1 MNNIASIERFI
12 NEARTIKK
20 EVIVEKYTCVL
31 YGRERELCKCSLP
44 KSFMSKYTDWKKAIQ
59 RFVYKLGDLMIL
71 QSIRI
76 SLNEIDYLLDK
87 DVDHPPRWEADPHDK
102 YFDRIISDLNNLKIL
117 CEVALTNKVF
127 VVHGHSELLIAQT
140 ESFLQRLGFEPI
152 ILRNQANQGQTII
165 EKLESN
171 TDVPFAIVLYT
182 ACDHGSL
189 NDANAPL
196 RPRARQN
203 VVFEHGYLNAKLGR
217 NRVCALVEDG
227 VEYPG
232 DLSGVVYIPIDPNG
246 AWKIKVANEMK
257 AAGLEVD
264 LNKL

>member
-1 MNNIASIERFI
+1 MNKIEALDKLIKECQTIQESVIIDKITSSDGSWHHYKFRFPESTDSLFYEWANSIERFVFKNGDGEILHKIRHII
-12 NEARTIKK
+12 NGIKDD
-20 EVIVEKYTCVL
+20 L
-31 YGRERELCKCSLP
+31 SDGNDLSASL
-44 KSFMSKYTDWKKAIQ
+44 SLRFNAI
-59 RFVYKLGDLMIL
+59 
-71 QSIRI
+71 
-76 SLNEIDYLLDK
+76 IDQLR
-87 DVDHPPRWEADPHDK
+87 H
-102 YFDRIISDLNNLKIL
+102 LKIL
-117 CEVALTNKVF
+117 YEENLSNRVF

-140 ESFLQRLGFEPI
+140 ESFLHRLGFEPI
-152 ILRNQANQGQTII
+152 ILRNLANQGQTII

-196 RPRARQN
+196 KPRARQN

-257 AAGLEVD
+257 AAGLDVD

>member
-1 MNNIASIERFI
+1 MNKIDKLEHLIKECESIRDGVS
-12 NEARTIKK
+12 A
-20 EVIVEKYTCVL
+20 EKTLVNKHGIPLFFVRLDDNSKFYT
-31 YGRERELCKCSLP
+31 
-44 KSFMSKYTDWKKAIQ
+44 W
-59 RFVYKLGDLMIL
+59 
-71 QSIRI
+71 RI
-76 SLNEIDYLLDK
+76 SLARFITELGDFTTLNHLMRVIDNIETVLADQFVTEDPNLQSWFNYIILELD
-87 DVDHPPRWEADPHDK
+87 A
-102 YFDRIISDLNNLKIL
+102 LKKICL
-117 CEVALTNKVF
+117 DEYSNKVF

-171 TDVPFAIVLYT
+171 TNVPFAIVLYT
-182 ACDHGSL
+182 SCDQGRL
-189 NDANAPL
+189 NDNSEPL
-196 RPRARQN
+196 KPRARQN

-257 AAGLEVD
+257 AAGLNVD
-264 LNKL
+264 KNKL

>member
-20 EVIVEKYTCVL
+20 EVIVEKYTGER
-31 YGRERELCKCSLP
+31 YGHKEELCKCSLP
-44 KSFMSKYTDWKKAIQ
+44 EPFMSKYNDWKKAIQ

-71 QSIRI
+71 QSIRH
-76 SLNEIDYLLDK
+76 SLGEIDYILDK
-87 DVDHPPRWEADPHDK
+87 EVEHHHWESNPHDD
-102 YFDRIISDLNNLKIL
+102 FDRIISDLNNLKIL
-117 CEVALTNKVF
+117 CEVVLTNKVF

-182 ACDHGSL
+182 ACDQGRLNAESESL
-189 NDANAPL
+189 K
-196 RPRARQN
+196 PRARQN

-217 NRVCALVEDG
+217 NRVCALVEEG

-246 AWKIKVANEMK
+246 AWRIKVANEMK
-257 AAGLEVD
+257 AAGLDVD